1 MEICSMKTAL
11 IQEDRLTEEH
21 KQSGVTGT
29 MPERIKYIVT
39 AEEKDFKGN
48 ISVALNLWDEAT
60 KSVLLPATSRP

>member
-1 MEICSMKTAL
+1 
-11 IQEDRLTEEH
+11 
-21 KQSGVTGT
+21 

-60 KSVLLPATSRP
+60 KSVLLPATSSP